1 MKISMVIV
9 ELLRKLK
16 KNSALWLVCFLVP
29 CSILVSSF
37 AGAGQVVST
46 STSKLKVNI
55 DDFKGSDINK
65 INEAIQFVS
74 RSKGGVVEI
83 TRDVLIDQAIIMYS
97 DVELHFSGKIKM
109 KDGVFD
115 NMIRIGG
122 VIVDA
127 KNPNGVCADLKETRN
142 IKILGIGEQASL
154 EGSDIAFLGLNPKTG
169 KQESFIGDF
178 YGWRTITILLSNVKG
193 FEIGNFAISK
203 TKCWAISH
211 EWGCQDGYL
220 HDLKFS
226 TAGIKNGDGI
236 NLRNG
241 CKDILIENI
250 EGQTGDDTIACT
262 ALNASVMEGKRGENY
277 VWPMQTMGY
286 EYKGKAEAGI
296 ENIRI
301 NNIAATS
308 DHNNVRLLTTSP
320 NIHNISITNVKGN
333 ANINVVLIHTGYG
346 NGFNLGNFKNIK
358 IEGVSNESDSK
369 TLNCEAPILAG
380 QIKNI
385 QGQVFINPES
395 KDIKFSK

>member
-1 MKISMVIV
+1 MFLV
-9 ELLRKLK
+9 ELWKNLK
-16 KNSALWLVCFLVP
+16 KNSALYFLCFLIP
-29 CSILVSSF
+29 CSLLNFSF
-37 AGAGQVVST
+37 AGAGQFVST
-46 STSKLKVNI
+46 KTSELKVNI
-55 DDFKGSDINK
+55 DDFKGSDIDK

-97 DVELHFSGKIKM
+97 DVELRFSGKIKM
-109 KDGVFD
+109 QDGVFD
-115 NMIRIGG
+115 NMIRMGG
-122 VIVDA
+122 VIVDP

-142 IKILGIGEQASL
+142 IKILGLGEQASL
-154 EGSDIAFLGLNPKTG
+154 EGSDVAFRGLNPKTG

-178 YGWRTITILLSNVKG
+178 YGWRTITILMSNVKG

-241 CKDILIENI
+241 CKDIRIERI

-286 EYKGKAEAGI
+286 AYKGKAEAGI
-296 ENIRI
+296 ENITI
-301 NNIAATS
+301 NHIAAKS
-308 DHNNVRLLTTSP
+308 DHNNIRLLTTSP
-320 NIHNISITNVKGN
+320 NIHNIAISNVNGN
-333 ANINVVLIHTGYG
+333 AHINVVLIHTGYG
-346 NGFNLGNFKNIK
+346 KGFQLGNFKNIR
-358 IEGVSNESDSK
+358 IEGVRNASDSK
-369 TLNCEAPILAG
+369 TLNAEAPILIG

-385 QGQVFINPES
+385 QGDVFINSES
-395 KDIKFSK
+395 KEIEFSK